1 MKMISWQN
9 IDPYRQHE
17 HPANH
22 STNLTMQ
29 KRLSDLLMRDPIHS
43 DILILPEGSVLV
55 RRRWA
60 SQGWASCLS
69 LPPTILTTW

>member
-1 MKMISWQN
+1 
-9 IDPYRQHE
+9 
-17 HPANH
+17 
-22 STNLTMQ
+22 MQ